1 MEEDLSTSGGVLPQ
15 QGDCEADTQQCE
27 ADELANAE
35 SSLPGPLTREHV
47 TKRLSI
53 LGRNPFTQAHIY
65 TTATLT
71 GLHLTDIEAIH
82 EFSHIQH
89 VICNQNQLRSLAP
102 LQHIRLLLT
111 LDAAENH
118 LTEVL
123 DFEVPKCCP
132 GNAWVDGAR
141 WIGSLLRKATL
152 DKNQIA
158 SMPRHELATTH
169 PFLLEL
175 RLAHNAIEEISGVS
189 QLRFLRLLD
198 LSHNRL
204 ASMRGLVAGGEEAPR
219 GLQALETLL
228 LNHNQLTAIDP
239 GVALLPRLT
248 HLDVAHNQLQTLS
261 SLGDC
266 IRLQRLELAHNRVA
280 DINELNCLAGLRYLG
295 HLSLDGCPL
304 VEAQVSRVFY
314 RARVL
319 RRLLQL
325 QKLDD
330 EQVTSK
336 EKVKALVMHGSDLE
350 ARRRVAAKHLPGH
363 EFADFLPPLDFED
376 DEQLELPLRRT
387 PSSVAVDDA
396 TPNQASER

>member
-1 MEEDLSTSGGVLPQ
+1 MLVLDDENSPCTLDQDAQEDQVEQLEDVQ
-15 QGDCEADTQQCE
+15 NKE
-27 ADELANAE
+27 
-35 SSLPGPLTREHV
+35 PGALRREQI
-47 TKRLSI
+47 TKRLSV

-71 GLHLTDIEAIH
+71 DLHLLDIDAIR
-82 EFSHIQH
+82 EFPHIQH
-89 VICNQNQLRSLAP
+89 LKCDQNELQTLSP
-102 LQHIRLLLT
+102 LQHIPLLLT
-111 LDAAENH
+111 LDASNNN

-141 WIGSLLRKATL
+141 WIGSLLRKAIL
-152 DKNQIA
+152 DKNRIVH
-158 SMPRHELATTH
+158 MPHHELANTH

-175 RLAHNAIEEISGVS
+175 RLAHNGIVEISGVR
-189 QLRFLRLLD
+189 QLRFLRVLD
-198 LSHNRL
+198 LSHNHL
-204 ASMRGLVAGGEEAPR
+204 TSMKGLVGDGDSSR

-228 LNHNQLTAIDP
+228 LSHNELTTIDSSL
-239 GVALLPRLT
+239 ALLPRLK
-248 HLDVAHNQLQTLS
+248 HLDVAHNQLKTLGN
-261 SLGDC
+261 LRDC
-266 IRLQRLELAHNRVA
+266 VRLQRLELAHNYVA

-295 HLSLDGCPL
+295 HLSLHGCPL

-325 QKLDD
+325 DKLDD

-350 ARRRVAAKHLPGH
+350 ARRQVAAKYLPGH
-363 EFADFLPPLDFED
+363 EFTDFLPPIDFED
-376 DEQLELPLRRT
+376 DKLLDLPLRQT
-387 PSSVAVDDA
+387 LSPLVEE
-396 TPNQASER
+396 TQNQPDEL

>member
-1 MEEDLSTSGGVLPQ
+1 MEEDMPTDEVLPH
-15 QGDCEADTQQCE
+15 QGEADQDAKPHTVKDV
-27 ADELANAE
+27 ADGE
-35 SSLPGPLTREHV
+35 SSVPAALSREQV
-47 TKRLSI
+47 TKRLSV

-65 TTATLT
+65 TTVALT
-71 GLHLTDIEAIH
+71 GLRLSNIEAIR
-82 EFSHIQH
+82 EFPHIQH
-89 VICNQNQLRSLAP
+89 LECNQNELESLAP
-102 LQHIRLLLT
+102 LQHIPLLLT
-111 LDAAENH
+111 LDAEENH

-132 GNAWVDGAR
+132 GNAWVEGAR

-152 DKNQIA
+152 SKNRIV

-204 ASMRGLVAGGEEAPR
+204 TSMGGLVGGEESPR

-228 LNHNQLTAIDP
+228 LSHNQLTGIDP

-248 HLDVAHNQLQTLS
+248 YLDVAHNQLQTLS
-261 SLGDC
+261 SLGDYG
-266 IRLQRLELAHNRVA
+266 RLQRLELAHNRVA

-295 HLSLDGCPL
+295 QLSLHGCPL

-325 QKLDD
+325 QTLDD
-330 EQVTSK
+330 QQVTSK

-350 ARRRVAAKHLPGH
+350 ARRQVAAKYLPGQ

-376 DEQLELPLRRT
+376 DEQLDLPLRRV
-387 PSSVAVDDA
+387 SSADVILEEG
-396 TPNQASER
+396 TPNQSSEG

>member
-1 MEEDLSTSGGVLPQ
+1 MSEDEGLSML
-15 QGDCEADTQQCE
+15 DEAED
-27 ADELANAE
+27 AVDIE
-35 SSLPGPLTREHV
+35 SSEPGPLRREQV
-47 TKRLSI
+47 IKRLSV

-71 GLHLTDIEAIH
+71 GLHLSDIVTIR
-82 EFSHIQH
+82 EFPHIQH
-89 VICNQNQLRSLAP
+89 LVCRQNELQSLSP
-102 LQHIRLLLT
+102 LQHIPLLLT

-123 DFEVPKCCP
+123 NFKVPKCCP

-152 DKNQIA
+152 DKNQIV
-158 SMPRHELATTH
+158 SMPRHELAQTH

-175 RLAHNAIEEISGVS
+175 RLAHNAIDEISGVR

-204 ASMRGLVAGGEEAPR
+204 TSMRGLVGAEDSR

-228 LNHNQLTAIDP
+228 LGHNQLTAIDS
-239 GVALLPRLT
+239 GVALLSRLT
-248 HLDVAHNQLQTLS
+248 HLDVAHNQLKTLS

-266 IRLQRLELAHNRVA
+266 ARLQRLDLAHNNVA
-280 DINELNCLAGLRYLG
+280 DINEINCLARQRYLG
-295 HLSLDGCPL
+295 EISLYGNPL
-304 VEAQVSRVFY
+304 VDAQVSRVFY

-319 RRLLQL
+319 RRLQQL
-325 QKLDD
+325 EKLDD

-350 ARRRVAAKHLPGH
+350 ARRQMAAKYLPEQ
-363 EFADFLPPLDFED
+363 EFTDFLPPLSFED
-376 DEQLELPLRRT
+376 DEQLELPLRHT
-387 PSSVAVDDA
+387 PSQAVIMPED
-396 TPNQASER
+396 THNQTSEH

>member
-1 MEEDLSTSGGVLPQ
+1 MEVDTVTSDEVLWPQ
-15 QGDCEADTQQCE
+15 DEAEGDVKQCE
-27 ADELANAE
+27 SKEVAYAE
-35 SSLPGPLTREHV
+35 SSLPGPLRREHV
-47 TKRLSI
+47 TKRLSV

-71 GLHLTDIEAIH
+71 GLHLSDIETIR
-82 EFSHIQH
+82 EFPHIQH
-89 VICNQNQLRSLAP
+89 LICNQNELQSLAP

-111 LDAAENH
+111 LDAAENN

-152 DKNQIA
+152 DKNRIV

-175 RLAHNAIEEISGVS
+175 RLAHNAIEEIS
-189 QLRFLRLLD
+189 
-198 LSHNRL
+198 
-204 ASMRGLVAGGEEAPR
+204 EAPR

-228 LNHNQLTAIDP
+228 LSHNQLLTIDP
-239 GVALLPRLT
+239 GVTLLPRLT

-266 IRLQRLELAHNRVA
+266 IRLQRLELAHNCVT
-280 DINELNCLAGLRYLG
+280 DINDLNGLAGLRYLG

-325 QKLDD
+325 QRLDD

-350 ARRRVAAKHLPGH
+350 ARRRVAAKYLPGQ
-363 EFADFLPPLDFED
+363 EFADFLPPLDFEG
-376 DEQLELPLRRT
+376 DEQLDLPLRRT
-387 PSSVAVDDA
+387 PSSVD
-396 TPNQASER
+396 TQNQTND

>member
-1 MEEDLSTSGGVLPQ
+1 MTEDEMISMLDKADPSKQ
-15 QGDCEADTQQCE
+15 QNEVETTVAI
-27 ADELANAE
+27 E
-35 SSLPGPLTREHV
+35 SSEPSPLRREQV
-47 TKRLSI
+47 TKHLSV

-71 GLHLTDIEAIH
+71 DLYLSDIDVIR
-82 EFSHIQH
+82 EFPHIQH
-89 VICNQNQLRSLAP
+89 LVCRQNELHSLSP
-102 LQHIRLLLT
+102 LQYIPLLLT
-111 LDAAENH
+111 LDAAENQ

-123 DFEVPKCCP
+123 DFKVPKCCP
-132 GNAWVDGAR
+132 DNAWVDGAR
-141 WIGSLLRKATL
+141 WIGSILRKATL
-152 DKNQIA
+152 DKNQIVC
-158 SMPRHELATTH
+158 MPRHELAYTH

-204 ASMRGLVAGGEEAPR
+204 TSMRGLVGDEDLSR

-228 LNHNQLTAIDP
+228 LGHNQLTAIDS
-239 GVALLPRLT
+239 GVTFLPRLA
-248 HLDVAHNQLQTLS
+248 HLNVAHNQLRTLS

-266 IRLQRLELAHNRVA
+266 VRLQRLDLACNNVA
-280 DINELNCLAGLRYLG
+280 DINELNCLANLRYLG
-295 HLSLDGCPL
+295 EIALDGNPL
-304 VEAQVSRVFY
+304 VETQVSRVFY

-325 QKLDD
+325 EKLDN

-350 ARRRVAAKHLPGH
+350 ARRQVSAKYLPGQ
-363 EFADFLPPLDFED
+363 EFTDFLPPLNFED
-376 DEQLELPLRRT
+376 DEQLELPLRPTPPLGDKTGRT
-387 PSSVAVDDA
+387 
-396 TPNQASER
+396 

>member
-1 MEEDLSTSGGVLPQ
+1 MEKLVSTSNEMLSPQ
-15 QGDCEADTQQCE
+15 DDAEQNVQQQKVE
-27 ADELANAE
+27 EVEELQDAMDAE
-35 SSLPGPLTREHV
+35 SSLPGPLRREQV
-47 TKRLSI
+47 TKRLSV
-53 LGRNPFTQAHIY
+53 LGRNPFTLAHIY

-71 GLHLTDIEAIH
+71 GLHLSDIAAIR
-82 EFSHIQH
+82 EFVYIQH
-89 VICNQNQLRSLAP
+89 LVCNQNELQSLSP
-102 LQHIRLLLT
+102 LQHIPLLLT

-141 WIGSLLRKATL
+141 WIGSLLRKANL
-152 DKNQIA
+152 DKNRIV

-175 RLAHNAIEEISGVS
+175 HLAYNAIEEISGVS

-204 ASMRGLVAGGEEAPR
+204 TSMRGLAAGEDSPR

-228 LNHNQLTAIDP
+228 LSHNQLVDIDP

-248 HLDVAHNQLQTLS
+248 
-261 SLGDC
+261 
-266 IRLQRLELAHNRVA
+266 RLNRLELAHNHVE

-304 VEAQVSRVFY
+304 VEAQVSREFY

-325 QKLDD
+325 EKLDD
-330 EQVTSK
+330 EHVTSK
-336 EKVKALVMHGSDLE
+336 EKVKALVMHGCDLE
-350 ARRRVAAKHLPGH
+350 ARRQVAAKYLPGQ
-363 EFADFLPPLDFED
+363 EFADFLYVAQHNYPL
-376 DEQLELPLRRT
+376 
-387 PSSVAVDDA
+387 PSQWEGALNGA
-396 TPNQASER
+396 C

>member
-1 MEEDLSTSGGVLPQ
+1 MDDNNLTLPDEDDQ
-15 QGDCEADTQQCE
+15 DA
-27 ADELANAE
+27 
-35 SSLPGPLTREHV
+35 LPGPLQREQV
-47 TKRLSI
+47 TERLSV

-65 TTATLT
+65 TTVSLT
-71 GLHLTDIEAIH
+71 SLHLTDIKAIR
-82 EFSHIQH
+82 EFPHIQH
-89 VICNQNQLRSLAP
+89 LVCRQNQLQSLSP
-102 LQHIRLLLT
+102 LQQLPLLLT
-111 LDAAENH
+111 LDATENH

-152 DKNQIA
+152 DKNRITC
-158 SMPRHELATTH
+158 MPRHELANTH

-175 RLAHNAIEEISGVS
+175 RLAHNSIEEISGVS
-189 QLRFLRLLD
+189 RLRFLRLLD

-204 ASMRGLVAGGEEAPR
+204 TSMSGLVDSENSSR

-228 LNHNQLTAIDP
+228 LSHNQLADIDP

-248 HLDVAHNQLQTLS
+248 RLDVAHNELAILS

-266 IRLQRLELAHNRVA
+266 VRLQQLELAHNNVV
-280 DINELNCLAGLRYLG
+280 DINELNVLAGLRYLG
-295 HLSLDGCPL
+295 QLSLHGNSL
-304 VEAQVSRVFY
+304 VEAQVSVVFY

-325 QKLDD
+325 EKLDN
-330 EQVTSK
+330 EQVTAK

-350 ARRRVAAKHLPGH
+350 ARRQVAAKYLPGQ
-363 EFADFLPPLDFED
+363 EFTDFLPPLDFED
-376 DEQLELPLRRT
+376 DEQLIVPHEP
-387 PSSVAVDDA
+387 AVMM
-396 TPNQASER
+396 PEGSQ